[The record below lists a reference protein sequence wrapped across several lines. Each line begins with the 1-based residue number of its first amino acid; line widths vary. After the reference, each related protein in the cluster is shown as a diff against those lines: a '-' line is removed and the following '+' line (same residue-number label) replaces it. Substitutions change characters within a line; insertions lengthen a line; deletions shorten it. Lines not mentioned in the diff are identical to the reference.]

1 MALRKTK
8 EMSAPNA
15 TGNAGASTLAARLG
29 VPAPDAKVRNWHVAP
44 WVDTLAYAFSWL
56 PFLAIVAFL
65 GDSQRHDYIYGYLIV
80 LAFTDVHRHYGFPYV
95 YMDRQIFGTF
105 PLRFTLFPL
114 AMLALFVVS
123 PILARADVFIPLE
136 ALAAMVSA
144 VVLLIQV
151 MRLDRDPET
160 RPKQRD
166 WLRAL
171 VVAVVAGSI
180 GFGLASS
187 LELNASW
194 AWWAAIVS
202 ASFML
207 RAGWVL
213 PVIALATG
221 LIPYALGDVVSS
233 VRPRPLLNFAA
244 VFAGIWNIWHV
255 YMQKYGILRMYSAKA
270 GAEER
275 VPGWVD
281 RLLIFAWMPLYLF
294 YLGTTYRTE
303 VNRLFSRGR
312 DILAPLFDA
321 VEVGAQ
327 YGMLPSIGLV
337 VGSVAVFLYWENR
350 SHGLK
355 NAPRLVMAT
364 GTTLLAASFLVVH
377 PLKAYLA
384 YALSHAV
391 EYMVFVWAFQRRR
404 YREPL
409 QHKPFIQRF
418 LHRPIL
424 VYVVSA
430 LALGLVFTYMK
441 YYGRWIW
448 PEADMPAIFDVT
460 TYELIGFWTVYQ
472 SMVHFYFD
480 GFLWKMRSPT
490 IRATVGA

>member
-1 MALRKTK
+1 M
-8 EMSAPNA
+8 
-15 TGNAGASTLAARLG
+15 TLSARLG
-29 VPAPDAKVRNWHVAP
+29 VPSADAKVRHWHIAP
-44 WVDTLAYAFSWL
+44 WVDTIAYAFSWL
-56 PFLAIVAFL
+56 PFLGIVAFL

-105 PLRFTLFPL
+105 PLRFTIFPL
-114 AMLALFVVS
+114 VMLALFVLS
-123 PILARADVFIPLE
+123 PIIARADVFIPLE
-136 ALAAMVSA
+136 ALAAMVGA
-144 VVLLIQV
+144 VVLLIQI
-151 MRLDRDPET
+151 MRRDRDPES
-160 RPKQRD
+160 RPTGKD
-166 WLRAL
+166 WLRAGGIAAL
-171 VVAVVAGSI
+171 GGAAGWGIATAVDV
-180 GFGLASS
+180 
-187 LELNASW
+187 NASW
-194 AWWAAIVS
+194 GWWGAIV
-202 ASFML
+202 AACFAL
-207 RAGWVL
+207 RGKRWVL
-213 PVIALATG
+213 PVVALATG
-221 LIPYALGDVVSS
+221 LIPFVLGDVVSS
-233 VRPRPLLNFAA
+233 IRPRPLLNFAA

-255 YMQKYGILRMYSAKA
+255 YMQKYGIFRMYSAKA

-281 RLLIFAWMPLYLF
+281 RLLIFAWLPLYLF

-312 DILAPLFDA
+312 DILAPLFDV
-321 VEVGAQ
+321 VEAGAH
-327 YGMLPSIGLV
+327 YGMLPAIGLV
-337 VGSVAVFLYWENR
+337 VGSVALFLYWENR

-355 NAPRLVMAT
+355 NAPRLVMGA
-364 GTTLLAASFLVVH
+364 GTTLLAASFLFVH

-409 QHKPFIQRF
+409 QHKPMIQRF
-418 LHRPIL
+418 LRWPIT
-424 VYVVSA
+424 VYVLSA
-430 LALGLVFTYMK
+430 VALGLVFTYMK

-448 PEADMPAIFDVT
+448 PEQPMPEILDVT

>member
-1 MALRKTK
+1 
-8 EMSAPNA
+8 MSL
-15 TGNAGASTLAARLG
+15 SARLG
-29 VPAPDAKVRNWHVAP
+29 VPGPDASVRHWHVAP
-44 WVDTLAYAFSWL
+44 WVDTVAYAFSWL

-65 GDSQRHDYIYGYLIV
+65 GDSQRSDYLYGYLIV

-95 YMDRQIFGTF
+95 YLDRQIFGTF
-105 PLRFTLFPL
+105 PLRFTIFPL
-114 AMLALFVVS
+114 AMFALFIVS

-136 ALAAMVSA
+136 AIAALVAA
-144 VVLLIQV
+144 VVLLVQIL
-151 MRLDRDPET
+151 RRDRDPET
-160 RPKQRD
+160 RPARRE

-171 VVAVVAGSI
+171 AVATVAGAV
-180 GFGLASS
+180 GFAGSVA

-194 AWWAAIVS
+194 AWWSAIVA
-202 ASFML
+202 ASFVL
-207 RAGWVL
+207 RRGGWVL
-213 PVIALATG
+213 PALALASG
-221 LIPYALGDVVSS
+221 VIPYALGDVVTS

-275 VPGWVD
+275 VPGWID
-281 RLLIFAWMPLYLF
+281 RLLIFAWLPLYLL

-312 DILAPLFDA
+312 DILAPLFDVIEA
-321 VEVGAQ
+321 SAR
-327 YGMLPSIGLV
+327 YGMLPAIALV
-337 VGSVAVFLYWENR
+337 VGSVALFLYWENR
-350 SHGLK
+350 AHGLK
-355 NAPRLVMAT
+355 NAPRLVMAA

-409 QHKPFIQRF
+409 QHRPIIQRF
-418 LHRPIL
+418 LRWPIT
-424 VYVVSA
+424 VYVLSA
-430 LALGLVFTYMK
+430 LGLGLVFTYMK
-441 YYGRWIW
+441 YWGRWIS
-448 PEADMPAIFDVT
+448 PDQPMPAIFDVT

>member
-1 MALRKTK
+1 
-8 EMSAPNA
+8 MS
-15 TGNAGASTLAARLG
+15 LAARLG
-29 VPAPDAKVRNWHVAP
+29 VPPADAKVRHWHVAP
-44 WVDTLAYAFSWL
+44 WVDTVAYAFSWL
-56 PFLAIVAFL
+56 PFLAVVAFL
-65 GDSQRHDYIYGYLIV
+65 GDSQRNDYIYGYLIV

-95 YMDRQIFGTF
+95 YLDRQIFSSF
-105 PLRFTLFPL
+105 PLRFTVFPL
-114 AMLALFVVS
+114 VMLALFVLS

-136 ALAAMVSA
+136 AIAALVA
-144 VVLLIQV
+144 GVVLLIQV
-151 MRLDRDPET
+151 MRRDRSPET
-160 RPKQRD
+160 RPGRRE
-166 WLRAL
+166 WLRAAAL
-171 VVAVVAGSI
+171 GSVAG
-180 GFGLASS
+180 LAGWGVS
-187 LELNASW
+187 LAAELNGSW
-194 AWWAAIVS
+194 AWWAAIVTV
-202 ASFML
+202 SFAL
-207 RAGWVL
+207 HAKRWVL
-213 PVIALATG
+213 PIVALSTA
-221 LIPYALGDVVSS
+221 LIPFAFGDVVTS
-233 VRPRPLLNFAA
+233 VRPRVLLNFAA

-270 GAEER
+270 GADER

-281 RLLIFAWMPLYLF
+281 RLLIFAWLPLYLF

-321 VEVGAQ
+321 VDASAR
-327 YGMLPSIGLV
+327 YGMLPAIGLV
-337 VGSVAVFLYWENR
+337 VGSVALFLYWENR
-350 SHGLK
+350 AHGLR
-355 NAPRLVMAT
+355 NTPRLVMAA

-409 QHKPFIQRF
+409 SHTPLIERF
-418 LHRPIL
+418 LRWPITT
-424 VYVVSA
+424 YVLSA
-430 LALGLVFTYMK
+430 VALGLLFTFLK
-441 YYGRWIW
+441 YYGRWLSPQAPM
-448 PEADMPAIFDVT
+448 PEVFDVT